1 MLDRSGLW
9 ADRIRTRSGLLGM
22 VLVKSVTSFK
32 TRGFVTELY
41 ILDMFDFIT
50 QRYSVRW
57 RL

>member
-9 ADRIRTRSGLLGM
+9 ADRTGTQSGLLGM
-22 VLVKSVTSFK
+22 VRVKSVTSFK
-32 TRGFVTELY
+32 GRGFITELY
-41 ILDMFDFIT
+41 ILDMLDFIT